1 MSVSG
6 IGLAICKSASRSR
19 QVTMPAPHHS
29 VFLQA
34 RCPSCRPTNSV
45 KALKALHTKTA
56 SSLASFQSRLVL
68 HFWYWLTQVVVVVV
82 VISYHDHHEIWHHSL
97 IACLKRDSE
106 CLIACLIADLK
117 CRNLQLLTSNL
128 LLLLLIYLCPLY
140 LIAVCHLMLVAQ
152 V

>member
-19 QVTMPAPHHS
+19 QVTMPAPHHP

-56 SSLASFQSRLVL
+56 SSLASFKSRLVL

-97 IACLKRDSE
+97 ITCLKRDSE
-106 CLIACLIADLK
+106 CLIADLK

-128 LLLLLIYLCPLY
+128 LLLLVYLCPLY